1 MVYVTPVIF
10 THHKHVTGI
19 STGIISA
26 LYRDYI
32 CSVVNA
38 LFGTQ
43 SIVAGCSTSDIHKL
57 GAWGNPRNTQFIH
70 EHVIYYV
77 FMNGHR

>member
-1 MVYVTPVIF
+1 MVQVIPVILAF
-10 THHKHVTGI
+10 NTYGTGI

>member
-1 MVYVTPVIF
+1 ME
-10 THHKHVTGI
+10 
-19 STGIISA
+19 SM
-26 LYRDYI
+26 
-32 CSVVNA
+32 CVVNA

-57 GAWGNPRNTQFIH
+57 GAWGNPQNTQFIH